1 MGDLFAPG
9 AAHILEDLFADLL
22 AGEGLAQHEQDFLL
36 ESVLEALD
44 CQGKRS
50 LGIDE
55 HAALPWVVT
64 QGDLQHLETG
74 VQAGVEAFELYLDQR
89 WSRLKHCPQNQKAV
103 THSRHSF
110 PTGNAT

>member
-1 MGDLFAPG
+1 MGDLFEPG
-9 AAHILEDLFADLL
+9 AAHILEDLFADFLP
-22 AGEGLAQHEQDFLL
+22 GEGLAQHEQDLFL

-44 CQGKRS
+44 FQGKLR

-64 QGDLQHLETG
+64 QRDLQRLETG
-74 VQAGVEAFELYLDQR
+74 VQSGTDEFELYLDQR
-89 WSRLKHCPQNQKAV
+89 WSRLKHCHQNQKAV